1 MESQVI
7 RIEGSDWQAV
17 QGNDAWRAALEAGK
31 VLFSFQAWASNC
43 SPRSARCCAPTCATP
58 ARATSA

>member
-17 QGNDAWRAALEAGK
+17 QGNDAWRAAL
-31 VLFSFQAWASNC
+31 
-43 SPRSARCCAPTCATP
+43 
-58 ARATSA
+58 